1 MNKHNAKDY
10 ISLIE
15 ALADGKTIMY
25 EIEDEN
31 WVELE
36 RYYFSA
42 PVEKYKI
49 KDSEVVREN
58 YSGRNK

>member
-49 KDSEVVREN
+49 KDSEVIREDF
-58 YSGRNK
+58 SGGNK